1 MSMTNKEYREHEGIS
16 KSSLFKISKSP
27 LHFKYAMDHPEEND
41 TEALLFGRAVHKWIL
56 EPDTFYEEF
65 AIMPTVDRRTNAGK
79 EAYAKFLTLS
89 EDKDVIT
96 EDMFSK
102 IKEMADVVN
111 SNEAAKKLICGE
123 HEHSFFW
130 TDEQTGEPCKCRP
143 DILAEIGGRHI
154 IVDYKTTDSA
164 ETSDFMKSAIKY
176 GYDLQAGMYTEGMKA
191 NTGND
196 YMFVFIAQEKKPP
209 YAINIVEATEDFIS
223 EGNQLFHDLLG
234 IYHECKVTDNWYGY
248 MQNGKTNV
256 LDLPDWL
263 KREVENGN

>member
-27 LHFKYAMDHPEEND
+27 LHFKYAMDNPEEND

-79 EAYAKFLTLS
+79 EVYAKFLTLS

-96 EDMFSK
+96 DDMFTK

-123 HEHSFFW
+123 HEHSFFGRTSRQVNRVNADLIFW
-130 TDEQTGEPCKCRP
+130 QKSVA
-143 DILAEIGGRHI
+143 DILLSITKQR
-154 IVDYKTTDSA
+154 
-164 ETSDFMKSAIKY
+164 
-176 GYDLQAGMYTEGMKA
+176 
-191 NTGND
+191 
-196 YMFVFIAQEKKPP
+196 IAQKHL
-209 YAINIVEATEDFIS
+209 I
-223 EGNQLFHDLLG
+223 L
-234 IYHECKVTDNWYGY
+234 
-248 MQNGKTNV
+248 
-256 LDLPDWL
+256 
-263 KREVENGN
+263 